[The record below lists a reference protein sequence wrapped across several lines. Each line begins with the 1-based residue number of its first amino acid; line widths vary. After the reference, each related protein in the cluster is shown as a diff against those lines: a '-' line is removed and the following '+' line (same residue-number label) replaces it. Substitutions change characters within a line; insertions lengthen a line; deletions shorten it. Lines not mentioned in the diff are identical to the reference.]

1 MVNGASQRLR
11 EERLGS
17 QPFLLNHQCN
27 EGYNF
32 CADDDQYGDS
42 DDDDKEF
49 IKVVL
54 LAKYCIINNDSLYLA
69 FQEYRHITCTNA
81 FEG

>member
-1 MVNGASQRLR
+1 MGN
-11 EERLGS
+11 
-17 QPFLLNHQCN
+17 
-27 EGYNF
+27 
-32 CADDDQYGDS
+32 DDDQYGDS

-49 IKVVL
+49 IKYVL

-81 FEG
+81 FEGQS